1 MQLALELPLKP
12 ILLPK
17 KTWDDILCSIDMES
31 DNHAR
36 LTSVHEKR
44 SLGQIFTPLSMA
56 RQLISLIPDFS
67 VNDMKYADPGA
78 GTGILSA
85 ALLARHSC
93 ESTLPPQSLI
103 AYESDIRLHAQWKQN
118 FGDICTQF
126 GIKKTNFQL
135 FRDFYKNAESILNTG
150 KPLQGGKVTRL
161 ITNPPYKKLSANDPI
176 SILLKRHGIYAPNH
190 YAAFLALSVEWLEEE
205 GDLLAIIPRSLF
217 NGTYFK
223 NFRNWLSAKVSIEHI
238 VAYQSRSNFGR
249 NVLQEN
255 VCLYLKKSNQRPLIR
270 VTLCEH
276 AEAIATHDLLIPQEQ
291 ILGGLWKLPSTPAQL
306 NALQENSALPETIE
320 SLGLTVKT
328 GSVEVHRPEC
338 KNSYPVRVIY
348 SRDFNDKGEIT
359 WGETKK
365 PRTFALGRAR
375 HLLPD
380 DNSGY
385 VVIKRITANNGN
397 KHRIIPTWISQQST
411 GYPEISFDNHVQVF
425 SAKGNSLSEKVGMA
439 LINFLRSEGANLC
452 MSSISGTTQVNID
465 DLKELRFPNVF
476 KGQLD

>member
-1 MQLALELPLKP
+1 MQLALPLKAT
-12 ILLPK
+12 LLSK
-17 KTWDDILCSIDMES
+17 KTWDDILCRVDKES

-36 LTSVHEKR
+36 VTSKHEKR
-44 SLGQIFTPLSMA
+44 ALGQVFTPLPMA
-56 RQLISLIPDFS
+56 RQLISLIRDFS
-67 VNDMKYADPGA
+67 VNNMKYADPGA
-78 GTGILSA
+78 GSGILSA
-85 ALLARHSC
+85 ALLARHAS
-93 ESTLPPQSLI
+93 ESILPPKSLN
-103 AYESDIRLHAQWKQN
+103 AYETDIRLHAQWKKN
-118 FGDICTQF
+118 FGDICKQL
-126 GIKKTNFQL
+126 GVEKSDFQL
-135 FRDFYKNAESILNTG
+135 YRDFYKNAESILNTG
-150 KPLQGGKVTRL
+150 KPLQGGKVTRI
-161 ITNPPYKKLSANDPI
+161 ITNPPYKKLAADDPV
-176 SILLKRHGIYAPNH
+176 SVLLKQHGIYTPNH

-223 NFRNWLSAKVSIEHI
+223 KFRNWLSKKISIEHI

-255 VCLYLKKSNQRPLIR
+255 VCLYLKKSNQRPQIR

-306 NALQENSALPETIE
+306 KALQENSALPETLE

-328 GSVEVHRPEC
+328 GAVEVHRPEC
-338 KNSYPVRVIY
+338 KNSTRVRVVY
-348 SRDFNDKGEIT
+348 SRDFNDKGVIT

-365 PRTFALGRAR
+365 PRAFALGRAR
-375 HLLPD
+375 YLLPD

-411 GYPEISFDNHVQVF
+411 GFHEISFDNHVQVF
-425 SAKGNSLSEKVGMA
+425 STKGHPLSEKVGMA
-439 LINFLRSEGANLC
+439 LMKFLESEGANLC

-476 KGQLD
+476 NGHLD